1 MQAGGLRIVQLGK
14 YYPPAQGGIEQHT
27 RTLAQGLAQLGCQ
40 MAVVVVNHQ
49 DRRGRDVT
57 YRPVAVTADCQ
68 EWDGAVRVY
77 RAGRWFHAWRTDICP
92 RLPAL
97 LSRLQRTFRPH
108 LWHLHAPNITMLA
121 ALWLVP
127 GLSPLVIT
135 HHSDIIR
142 QRGGEYLI
150 RTAEV
155 RLYRRAQAIV
165 TTSVSYAAGSPLLQ
179 RFRSKVFAVPLG
191 INVTAYSQPEA
202 EVLEEA
208 GRWRRRYGQPLWL
221 CVGRMTPY
229 KGFDVAIRAL
239 QQVPGQLLL
248 VGSGPEEGRWRQLAE
263 RLGLQARV
271 HFLGTVEEA
280 VLRVAYRA
288 ATALWFPS
296 RNRAEGFGLVQ
307 VEAMA
312 SGCPVIN
319 TAIAHSGVPWVCRH
333 EQEGLTVPADD
344 ADALAQA
351 AHRLWQDA
359 GLRARLSTAALHR
372 AAEFDSRLMC
382 QRYLE
387 LYQQVMA
394 SAQKGQSARG
404 GGFAEWS

>member
-1 MQAGGLRIVQLGK
+1 MGTGGLRIVQLGK
-14 YYPPAQGGIEQHT
+14 YYPPARGGIEQQT

-40 MAVVVVNHQ
+40 VAVVVVNHQ

-77 RAGRWFHAWRTDICP
+77 RAGRWFHAWRTDVCP
-92 RLPAL
+92 GLPGL
-97 LSRLQRTFRPH
+97 LGQLQRVFRPH

-142 QRGGEYLI
+142 QRIGKYLV
-150 RTAEV
+150 RSAEV
-155 RLYRRAQAIV
+155 GLYRRAQALV
-165 TTSVSYAAGSPLLQ
+165 ADSAAYAAGSPLLR
-179 RFRSKVFAVPLG
+179 RFGSKVLAVPLG
-191 INVTAYSQPEA
+191 IDVTAYSHPGA
-202 EVLEEA
+202 DVLEEA
-208 GRWRRRYGQPLWL
+208 ERWRRRYGQPLWL

-229 KGFDVAIRAL
+229 KGFDVALAAL
-239 QQVPGQLLL
+239 RQVPGQLLL
-248 VGSGPEEGRWRQLAE
+248 VGSGPEERRWRNLAE
-263 RLGLQARV
+263 RLGVQDRV
-271 HFLGTVEEA
+271 HFLGAVEEA
-280 VLRVAYRA
+280 VLRAVYRA

-319 TAIAHSGVPWVCRH
+319 TAIAQSGVPWVCRH
-333 EQEGLTVPADD
+333 EQEGLTVPVDNAQ
-344 ADALAQA
+344 ALAQA
-351 AHRLWQDA
+351 AQRLWQDA
-359 GLRARLSTAALHR
+359 ALRARLSAAAIRR
-372 AAEFDSRLMC
+372 AAEFDARLMC

-387 LYQQVMA
+387 LYQRVIA
-394 SAQKGQSARG
+394 SAHKGQPALCRR
-404 GGFAEWS
+404 FAECP